1 MKRDTLTARLL
12 RVVRYRI
19 GRCRR
24 TLTMLA
30 APCAKWEPRTRST
43 RREAVTQDHDRL
55 VRIRDYL
62 IARSKR

>member
-1 MKRDTLTARLL
+1 MPCDTLTARLL

-30 APCAKWEPRTRST
+30 APCAKWATRTRST
-43 RREAVTQDHDRL
+43 RRKAVTQDHDRL
-55 VRIRDYL
+55 VRIREYL
-62 IARSKR
+62 IARTRR